1 MKSIIFYIVT
11 LKKYIFKYYELISYI
26 ISMPILAKNGG
37 KFWPIFTWGSAEQ
50 FGRAVSQF
58 GRAGSVRPS
67 NVFGC
72 SVVHYFT

>member
-37 KFWPIFTWGSAEQ
+37 KFWPIFT
-50 FGRAVSQF
+50 
-58 GRAGSVRPS
+58 
-67 NVFGC
+67 
-72 SVVHYFT
+72 